1 MSIFSIG
8 GGNASGD
15 YEIDQSLRFD
25 DGYLRKSFSTGT
37 NPDKVTI
44 SCWVKPAN
52 LGATATTLFYGYSDA
67 SNYEKVV
74 WNASGKM
81 YWTGKVSGSTSFD
94 CYTSM
99 VFRDPS
105 SWYHLV
111 LVYDSAQSTAS
122 DRVNFYVNGVL
133 QTKSTDTAPAQ
144 NLNSFLLS
152 SSCSIGE
159 DELNGSASYRFKS
172 YMAECHAIDGQALTP
187 ASFGET
193 NSATNQWVP
202 IEVTGMTYGTNGFYQ
217 KYAAT
222 GGHTSFTSSGSWTA
236 PTGVTSVDYL
246 VVGGGAGGAS
256 ASGGGGGGAGA
267 FRSGTLSVTPGT
279 TYSITVGEGG
289 AGGSSSVGANGSDS
303 IFSSITSNGGGG
315 GGTSS
320 GVANGNASG
329 GGGGNGGSA
338 GAGGTY
344 GNAGGSG
351 GTATVG
357 GGGGGASAA
366 GTAGVGSPYWGYGHG
381 GAGSASSITG
391 ASVTYSGGGGGGVNH
406 SGAGGNGGAGG
417 GGGGAS
423 ITQTPGN
430 GTANTGGGG
439 GGTSGNKDGGAGGSG
454 IVVIKPAASFGLGLD
469 SSGNGNNFTET
480 NLIATDQVIDS
491 PTNNFCTWNPLN
503 STDDA
508 QFVMSEGN
516 LETQAS
522 DTVNWIQDGTFY
534 ANSGKWYFEIYVED
548 LGVGNT
554 MIGLVGENFDR
565 DTYPYNAEPTYGYY
579 MNGNYREGNSVNV
592 SYGASYTTGDII
604 GVALDCDNGTVQFYK
619 NNAGQGSKSGTN
631 LTGRSVSPMIGG
643 SHNGAAFIAI
653 ANFGSDSSFA
663 GNKTAQGNG
672 GDGEDFY
679 YTPPTGYKA
688 LNTDNLDDPAIALPT
703 DHFETVLY
711 TGTGASHTISSLD
724 FAPDLTWHK
733 SRSYASSNALFD
745 SVRGGNN
752 VLSSN
757 GTGAEVTYSDMITAF
772 SSNGF
777 TMGADAS
784 QAWINQSSYTYAS
797 WNWKAGGTA
806 SSNTDGSLTTSVSA
820 NTTAGFSIISYTGDD
835 TQNSTIGHGLSQA
848 PELAIFKPRGSSSNE
863 WTIWMGHITG
873 TYNEYLYLNTTA
885 ALASSAYY
893 FGTSGPVATAST
905 LKLGE
910 SGRTNNSASPG
921 MICYAFHSVE
931 GYNKIGS
938 YNPNNS
944 TDGPFIYTGFK
955 PSFVLI
961 KAMTGPDGRSWAIE
975 DNKRDPY
982 NPADKHLNPN
992 LSNAEAVSSVHYVDF
1007 VSNGFKLRNAH
1018 QWSNYTGYTYFYL
1031 AFAESPFK
1039 TANAK

>member
-1 MSIFSIG
+1 MGVFSENAIIG
-8 GGNASGD
+8 ASAAGGYD
-15 YEIDQSLRFD
+15 IEQSLRFNSAD
-25 DGYLRKSFSTGT
+25 TPTMTHTPAGAGNRTTWTF
-37 NPDKVTI
+37 
-44 SCWVKPAN
+44 SCWVKRCES
-52 LGATATTLFYGYSDA
+52 TD
-67 SNYEKVV
+67 
-74 WNASGKM
+74 
-81 YWTGKVSGSTSFD
+81 SGSTGAHSLLSSAVASGVTAGKTDIRFTETND
-94 CYTSM
+94 LLFQNYYYHSPDEYNYLIRTNAKY
-99 VFRDPS
+99 RDPGA
-105 SWYHLV
+105 WYHV
-111 LVYDSAQSTAS
+111 VAVWDTSNGTA
-122 DRVNFYVNGVL
+122 DNRMRLYVNGEQVTSMQL
-133 QTKSTDTAPAQ
+133 RTNP
-144 NLNSFLLS
+144 S
-152 SSCSIGE
+152 SSFESHMNSGTAFQIA
-159 DELNGSASYRFKS
+159 DYTATANTELNGYL
-172 YMAECHAIDGQALTP
+172 AEVHFIDGQALTP

-193 NSATNQWVP
+193 NSDTNQWQA
-202 IEVTGMTYGTNGFYQ
+202 IEYSGSYGSNGFYLKFQ
-217 KYAAT
+217 
-222 GGHTSFTSSGSWTA
+222 
-236 PTGVTSVDYL
+236 D
-246 VVGGGAGGAS
+246 
-256 ASGGGGGGAGA
+256 
-267 FRSGTLSVTPGT
+267 
-279 TYSITVGEGG
+279 
-289 AGGSSSVGANGSDS
+289 
-303 IFSSITSNGGGG
+303 
-315 GGTSS
+315 
-320 GVANGNASG
+320 
-329 GGGGNGGSA
+329 
-338 GAGGTY
+338 
-344 GNAGGSG
+344 
-351 GTATVG
+351 
-357 GGGGGASAA
+357 SAA
-366 GTAGVGSPYWGYGHG
+366 
-381 GAGSASSITG
+381 
-391 ASVTYSGGGGGGVNH
+391 
-406 SGAGGNGGAGG
+406 
-417 GGGGAS
+417 
-423 ITQTPGN
+423 
-430 GTANTGGGG
+430 
-439 GGTSGNKDGGAGGSG
+439 
-454 IVVIKPAASFGLGLD
+454 LGDD
-469 SSGNGNNFTET
+469 SSGNTNDFTAT
-480 NLIATDQVIDS
+480 NLVATDQVLDS
-491 PTNNFCTWNPLN
+491 PTRNYCTLN
-503 STDDA
+503 ALDFSTGTL
-508 QFVMSEGN
+508 SEGN
-516 LETQAS
+516 LKWVSTGAAGNGAFGSFAFDIAS
-522 DTVNWIQDGTFY
+522 TDNKY
-534 ANSGKWYFEIYVED
+534 YFEVLKVSGESVI
-548 LGVGNT
+548 GVVPDNVLPSNLSRPGSY
-554 MIGLVGENFDR
+554 
-565 DTYPYNAEPTYGYY
+565 TYYSESGTKYSGVT
-579 MNGNYREGNSVNV
+579 S
-592 SYGASYTTGDII
+592 STYGASYTDGDII
-604 GVALDCDNGTVQFYK
+604 SVAVGAGSITFYK
-619 NNAGQGSKSGTN
+619 NGASQGVAFTG
-631 LTGRSVSPMIGG
+631 LTGDFKPALYEVT
-643 SHNGAAFIAI
+643 ATFV
-653 ANFGSDSSFA
+653 ANFGQDSSFA
-663 GNKTAQGNG
+663 GAKTTQGNG

-733 SRSYASSNALFD
+733 SRSYGSSNALFD